1 MPDFEDLRMADL
13 IKKFKA
19 KIEEVANSGK
29 LSKLKDASPKLQ
41 DIYNFHLTAHSS
53 FAKQEEYL
61 KNMYS
66 SFNYAALIAN
76 DAAKTG
82 NLSSE
87 DKVTLTE
94 KYRLVSAGTMTEELR
109 AIAIGLKQN
118 AFGYTFICDRPVEG
132 EGISSKIP
140 TVEELFVYLSAGN
153 MNGDMRQ

>member
-29 LSKLKDASPKLQ
+29 LSKMKDASPKLQ

-82 NLSSE
+82 KLSSE

-94 KYRLVSAGTMTEELR
+94 CIQILIRC
-109 AIAIGLKQN
+109 
-118 AFGYTFICDRPVEG
+118 CDILTASLTG
-132 EGISSKIP
+132 EVG
-140 TVEELFVYLSAGN
+140 
-153 MNGDMRQ
+153 

>member
-82 NLSSE
+82 KLSSE
-87 DKVTLTE
+87 EVGGQAVLGRQGSLTTPWLTE
-94 KYRLVSAGTMTEELR
+94 RL
-109 AIAIGLKQN
+109 
-118 AFGYTFICDRPVEG
+118 GYGRPYPH
-132 EGISSKIP
+132 II
-140 TVEELFVYLSAGN
+140 LFP
-153 MNGDMRQ
+153 